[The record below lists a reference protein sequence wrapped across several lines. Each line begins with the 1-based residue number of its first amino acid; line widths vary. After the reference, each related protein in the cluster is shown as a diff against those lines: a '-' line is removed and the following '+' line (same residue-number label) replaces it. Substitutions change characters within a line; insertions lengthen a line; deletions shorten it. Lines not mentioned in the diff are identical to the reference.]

1 MSSIRWGLDGQPG
14 NCYDSLGH
22 CWYLRTGR
30 ALITMGLYHCP
41 LGSMSVTHRRE
52 TRRMEWAGCGRS
64 MGMEL
69 GKRVPRV
76 SGPTGWQEEGRTQG
90 CSDMVRDERIQQ
102 EGQKARA
109 ERQGQLGLA
118 RSCSGPRPRH
128 LLCCPSASPS
138 LPSGQERPSQ
148 PHSQSLPRPNPPLSP
163 TRKINLLL
171 PFLGLRA
178 SGSRLLGAPAGVGA
192 TPSGIGF
199 LRLWHVLPSVPSESP
214 LFPFFRRVSGRFCP
228 STGQDPAGVGNAGP
242 NPRHQ
247 TERDRKGRHGT
258 VLGDLGHLVTSF

>member
-1 MSSIRWGLDGQPG
+1 
-14 NCYDSLGH
+14 
-22 CWYLRTGR
+22 
-30 ALITMGLYHCP
+30 
-41 LGSMSVTHRRE
+41 
-52 TRRMEWAGCGRS
+52 
-64 MGMEL
+64 MEL

-171 PFLGLRA
+171 PFLGLCA

-214 LFPFFRRVSGRFCP
+214 LFLFFRRVSGRFVP
-228 STGQDPAGVGNAGP
+228 RLDKIQQEWATQGQIQDTRLRGTGRGDTGQSWVIWAIWSPHSSLTRGHVDEETKPDQHSKLSVQQG
-242 NPRHQ
+242 HQ
-247 TERDRKGRHGT
+247 TTQH
-258 VLGDLGHLVTSF
+258 LGPKTFHHC